1 MNKIFILLILLFCSF
16 MSVLSSEPPATE
28 IRAVWLTTN
37 YGLDWPRNRT
47 SQESQKRELIN
58 ILDENVEEINDIIK
72 HVKSGRKLQGKDY
85 TNGNMNREI

>member
-1 MNKIFILLILLFCSF
+1 MRCSNNSKYYLKDRLGFKFRIVPDNVQTVTAIYNSKITSIDTLDFN
-16 MSVLSSEPPATE
+16 VSSL
-28 IRAVWLTTN
+28 R
-37 YGLDWPRNRT
+37 
-47 SQESQKRELIN
+47 IN